1 MGDAADWGTPE
12 LEGGFRTRIGAS
24 IVEEFVAGHD
34 ASDVLRALVQNEFDA
49 GGNRV
54 SVSFGATALA
64 ISGNSGP
71 IDASRWS
78 RLFLGTLGEW
88 SAVRPAP
95 ISPQSKMASAQRIL
109 V

>member
-34 ASDVLRALVQNEFDA
+34 ASATRTRAERVRG

-54 SVSFGATALA
+54 PVSFGETA
-64 ISGNSGP
+64 IPGP